1 MQTKLFAKLLTSK
14 KLVQTFSNQEVKRS
28 TSAVIGVKIGRNT
41 SWSQKENLGKG
52 IQCMRETWTYLLLE
66 LIKSNF
72 RSQSKCFEFS

>member
-41 SWSQKENLGKG
+41 S
-52 IQCMRETWTYLLLE
+52 
-66 LIKSNF
+66 
-72 RSQSKCFEFS
+72 